1 MRIIDLFAR
10 SILVFFISLYQKYI
24 SPVKGFRCAHHALHK
39 GESCSQFVKRS
50 LLEHD
55 LATAIKASQQRFND
69 CGSAAFHLSKV
80 KPEHNSVLDA
90 KVKLE
95 LPRLRGRRYF
105 LLVAVPAF
113 AIGLASPAL
122 ASRSSRGMASCAS
135 RSAREGYRQDSEDGD
150 CGDPNI
156 WYGLCCL
163 FSIGSAMSEGNN

>member
-1 MRIIDLFAR
+1 MRVIDSFVR

-39 GESCSQFVKRS
+39 GETCSQFVKRS
-50 LLEHD
+50 LLEYD
-55 LATAIKASQQRFND
+55 LVTAIQSSQQRFND
-69 CGSAAFHLSKV
+69 CGSAAFHLSKS
-80 KPEHNSVLDA
+80 KPEYNSVLDT

-122 ASRSSRGMASCAS
+122 ASSSSQTMASCA
-135 RSAREGYRQDSEDGD
+135 RGSAREGYRQDSKDGT

-163 FSIGSAMSEGNN
+163 FSIGSAASSQNN